1 MTPPLKRHIWGQKT
15 TMDDTI
21 FNRRQLLST
30 AGAGIVGLGVG
41 GRAVANHNDANE
53 EYLQSIDH
61 QLDLRDNNEPNM
73 DEDAIR
79 SVLDENQSRFDG
91 HLMVFAANDFGQ
103 PRVFLPEGVS
113 DQDEALQAVVDAVHE
128 EKWRARNSA
137 LRDVRNQMF
146 DDVQGIHQC
155 LGAVL
160 RDDGSADYDIDS
172 PSNATYNFVTIRQVV
187 GFVDWMANAGERW
200 SDGLRLTY

>member
-1 MTPPLKRHIWGQKT
+1 
-15 TMDDTI
+15 MDDSI

-30 AGAGIVGLGVG
+30 AGAGIVGLGLG
-41 GRAVANHNDANE
+41 GRAVANHEAANE

-79 SVLDENQSRFDG
+79 EVLNERQSRFDG
-91 HLMVFAANDFGQ
+91 ALLFFGANDFGQ
-103 PRVFLPEGVS
+103 PRVFLPESVS
-113 DQDEALQAVVDAVHE
+113 DQDAALQAVVDAVHE

-137 LRDVRNQMF
+137 LRDVRNRMF
-146 DDVQGIHQC
+146 DEVTGIHQG
-155 LGAVL
+155 LGAVY
-160 RDDGSADYDIDS
+160 RDDGTADYDIDF
-172 PSNATYNFVTIRQVV
+172 PSNATYNFVTIRQVI